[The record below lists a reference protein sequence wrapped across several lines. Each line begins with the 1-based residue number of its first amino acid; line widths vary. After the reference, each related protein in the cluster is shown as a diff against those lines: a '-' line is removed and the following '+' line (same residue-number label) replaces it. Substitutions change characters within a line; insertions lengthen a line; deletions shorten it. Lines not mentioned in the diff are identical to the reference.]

1 MSKHDFFMI
10 ATGAVLG
17 LVITGGGKWLFGIF
31 DAVVPVSKAP
41 EKVRV
46 ALSKKANR
54 SLFWT
59 SLLLLFEI
67 GSIISFGLDKSPV
80 TRLSILY
87 GALLLVCSSFIFA
100 VVMWELQSVLSERRK
115 AKAAESATTSH

>member
-1 MSKHDFFMI
+1 
-10 ATGAVLG
+10 
-17 LVITGGGKWLFGIF
+17 
-31 DAVVPVSKAP
+31 
-41 EKVRV
+41 V